1 MNHMVSLQRRQIVS
15 LNFQMIHLESEQ
27 DMSLSTKN
35 KMVLLRVT
43 VFRGSISP
51 SLLLGIQ
58 NVSGLSTIK
67 VDLVDLM
74 TKKIGA
80 K

>member
-1 MNHMVSLQRRQIVS
+1 
-15 LNFQMIHLESEQ
+15 MIHLESEQ